1 MLLRQFVRHASL
13 ATKTVE
19 RGAYSIL
26 NDTHIQKFKQIL
38 SNDDNR
44 VLTDEDSVKP
54 YNVDWLKTQEGKSK
68 LVLKPKTTEEVSA
81 ILRYCNEQKIAVC
94 PQGGNTGVVA
104 GGVPLYDEV
113 IVSASLMNKILNFD
127 ELSGVLTCESGCV
140 LETAE
145 KFLLERGVLTCE
157 SGCVLETAE
166 KFLLERGFIMPL
178 DLGAKGSCQIGGNI
192 STNAG
197 GLRLFRYGSLH
208 ATVLGLEV
216 VLADGTVL
224 DLMNTL
230 KKDNTGYHLAHM
242 FIGAEG
248 TLGFVTKVVIQ
259 CPVKPNSTHITFLGV
274 DSFDTVLKIVQLART
289 SLGEILSSC
298 EMMDHAGV
306 NSVSTKFNIQI
317 PVKQCPF
324 YMLLET
330 SGSCVDH
337 DAEKLNTFLQ
347 DGIEN
352 NIILDAVMC
361 SEESKIQKIWP
372 LRERIVESCL
382 KDGYIYNYDISLSLK
397 DFYSIIPIMKERLKD
412 QPVVTVCDGNL
423 HVNISVK
430 EPNPEVYAL
439 VEPFI
444 YEWTSQHRG
453 SVSAE
458 HGIGLAKK
466 HVLHL
471 SKTDTSL
478 SLMRQI
484 KGLLDPNH
492 IINPY
497 KVF

>member
-259 CPVKPNSTHITFLGV
+259 WV

-352 NIILDAVMC
+352 NIILDAV
-361 SEESKIQKIWP
+361 I
-372 LRERIVESCL
+372 
-382 KDGYIYNYDISLSLK
+382 
-397 DFYSIIPIMKERLKD
+397 
-412 QPVVTVCDGNL
+412 
-423 HVNISVK
+423 VK

>member
-1 MLLRQFVRHASL
+1 MLRQFVRNIAV
-13 ATKTVE
+13 ATKAAE
-19 RGAYSIL
+19 RGPYAIL
-26 NDTHIQKFKQIL
+26 NDAHIKDFRAIL
-38 SNDDNR
+38 NNDENR
-44 VLTDEDSVKP
+44 VLTDEDAVKP
-54 YNVDWLKTQEGKSK
+54 YNQDWLKTQEGKSK
-68 LVLKPKTTEEVSA
+68 LVLKPKSSQEMSA
-81 ILRYCNEQKIAVC
+81 ILRYCNEHKIAVT

-113 IVSASLMNKILNFD
+113 IISASLMNKIIKFD
-127 ELSGVLTCESGCV
+127 ELSGVLTCESGCI

-145 KFLLERGVLTCE
+145 KFLH
-157 SGCVLETAE
+157 E
-166 KFLLERGFIMPL
+166 KGFIMPL

-224 DLMNTL
+224 DILNTL
-230 KKDNTGYHLAHM
+230 KKDNTGYHLAHL

-259 CPVKPNSTHITFLGV
+259 CPVKPKSTHITFLGV
-274 DSFDTVLKIVQLART
+274 DSFETVLKIVQLARQ

-298 EMMDHAGV
+298 EMMDHEGV
-306 NSVSTKFNIQI
+306 NSVSSKFNIQI
-317 PVKQCPF
+317 PVKKCPF

-330 SGSCVDH
+330 SGSSVEH
-337 DAEKLNTFLQ
+337 DSEKLSKFLQ

-352 NIILDAVMC
+352 NVILDAVMC

-382 KDGYIYNYDISLSLK
+382 KDGYIYNYDISLSLQ
-397 DFYSIIPIMKERLKD
+397 DFYKIIPIMRERLKD
-412 QPVVTVCDGNL
+412 QDTVTICGYGHLGDGNL
-423 HVNISVK
+423 HVNISVR
-430 EPNPEVYAL
+430 EPNDAVYAL

-444 YEWTSQHRG
+444 YEWTSQHSG

-471 SKTDTSL
+471 SKNNTSL
-478 SLMRQI
+478 NLMRQI
-484 KGLLDPNH
+484 KTLMDPNC
-492 IINPY
+492 IMNPY